1 MLSIIICDDDQ
12 TINHQLLPI
21 IQKYLEQKQ
30 IPAAIQ
36 QYTDAKKLLEDMPLF
51 DIMFLDV
58 EMPEE
63 NGIEVAKAFRQQS
76 NWGQIIYLTNYAQYA
91 QTAYSVHPFGYLT
104 KPIDEESI
112 KKILGEA
119 LEYLEK
125 KSPRHQFGVMTDT
138 GIKHVAVE
146 DIYYFET
153 YERKIRMICKD
164 GKYVFKGT
172 IEDVYQK
179 IDRSMF
185 ACPHQSFLINFFH
198 VDCLKG
204 YDIFV
209 DNGDMVPLSQKR
221 SVEFKKKYYDF
232 LENTY
237 YMI

>member
-1 MLSIIICDDDQ
+1 M
-12 TINHQLLPI
+12 
-21 IQKYLEQKQ
+21 
-30 IPAAIQ
+30 
-36 QYTDAKKLLEDMPLF
+36 
-51 DIMFLDV
+51 
-58 EMPEE
+58 
-63 NGIEVAKAFRQQS
+63 
-76 NWGQIIYLTNYAQYA
+76 
-91 QTAYSVHPFGYLT
+91 HPFGYLT

-112 KKILGEA
+112 NKILEEA

-125 KSPRHQFGVMTDT
+125 KSPHHQFGVMTDT

-179 IDRSMF
+179 IDRSIF

>member
-21 IQKYLEQKQ
+21 IQQYLEQKK

-58 EMPEE
+58 EMPEQ

-112 KKILGEA
+112 NKILEEA
-119 LEYLEK
+119 LEYLEEVTPP
-125 KSPRHQFGVMTDT
+125 SVWCDDRHRDKTCCCGRYLLF
-138 GIKHVAVE
+138 
-146 DIYYFET
+146 
-153 YERKIRMICKD
+153 
-164 GKYVFKGT
+164 
-172 IEDVYQK
+172 
-179 IDRSMF
+179 
-185 ACPHQSFLINFFH
+185 
-198 VDCLKG
+198 
-204 YDIFV
+204 
-209 DNGDMVPLSQKR
+209 
-221 SVEFKKKYYDF
+221 
-232 LENTY
+232 
-237 YMI
+237 